1 MIVVKAEDEE
11 EKEEKNFVNID
22 INGHKCV
29 KKLGREIL
37 PYCQII
43 FVLIYAVIANIKW
56 NSY

>member
-1 MIVVKAEDEE
+1 MVKTEDEE
-11 EKEEKNFVNID
+11 EKEEKKFVNID
-22 INGHKCV
+22 VNGHKCV